1 MSYKL
6 VVVNGYSGAYKRF
19 VYVNVSNSF
28 WSIFIKSCLS
38 QGVNWKGSFVNSPSK
53 FDVSFGLV

>member
-6 VVVNGYSGAYKRF
+6 VVVNGYSGAYNRF

-38 QGVNWKGSFVNSPSK
+38 QGVNWKGSFV
-53 FDVSFGLV
+53 